1 MRRLC
6 LPLSSAL
13 GAKNMASLESKQW
26 WSKKRKSYN
35 GALALACFIA
45 FILYVISVAM
55 FQERM
60 PCVEITLFTIIFQ
73 GVGFVFALVMAN
85 IVYSFGY
92 IVEAILNPKNPE
104 NFRNTAY
111 KLGLLFSIMLPMLL
125 PIYICISLLLGKH
138 NVGC

>member
-1 MRRLC
+1 
-6 LPLSSAL
+6 
-13 GAKNMASLESKQW
+13 MASLESKQW